1 MKYKV
6 FSLSLPYIIFV
17 FRFDSAN
24 DVGGEAFAFCR
35 TRPLRDQR
43 DTLCFFPLTNTS
55 PGGNGSNGGSI
66 CMSGTKVPDLSAVGL
81 SSYVEEFRTTF
92 WQSEFTQDYNDNIL
106 WLSENCSSRFSSLDT
121 WASWSARSPADVLQI
136 DFQEHKPLKFLLGD
150 RESGILNHLYT
161 AILREIKDAADSAV
175 AQVYAE
181 SSQWVDD
188 FSDML
193 QENPKLVEKASD
205 ILQGYLTDA
214 TADIRRAYQ
223 FEIAK
228 ELGELEQ
235 KIEIAASRIMGEDP
249 KTEAEEVDMSSPW

>member
-1 MKYKV
+1 M
-6 FSLSLPYIIFV
+6 
-17 FRFDSAN
+17 
-24 DVGGEAFAFCR
+24 
-35 TRPLRDQR
+35 
-43 DTLCFFPLTNTS
+43 
-55 PGGNGSNGGSI
+55 
-66 CMSGTKVPDLSAVGL
+66 
-81 SSYVEEFRTTF
+81 
-92 WQSEFTQDYNDNIL
+92 
-106 WLSENCSSRFSSLDT
+106 
-121 WASWSARSPADVLQI
+121 
-136 DFQEHKPLKFLLGD
+136 
-150 RESGILNHLYT
+150 YT

-188 FSDML
+188 FSGML